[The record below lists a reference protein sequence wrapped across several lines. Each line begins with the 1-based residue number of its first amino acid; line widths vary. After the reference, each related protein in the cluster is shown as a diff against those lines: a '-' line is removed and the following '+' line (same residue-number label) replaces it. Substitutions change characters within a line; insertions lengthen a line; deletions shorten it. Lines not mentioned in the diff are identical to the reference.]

1 MRARQASDAS
11 IDTIHSRQ
19 TTHHFYDLPV
29 QYISSTDYNRERTPL
44 ALVYGSSQLH
54 FGA

>member
-1 MRARQASDAS
+1 MDAS

-19 TTHHFYDLPV
+19 MTHHFYDLPV
-29 QYISSTDYNRERTPL
+29 QYTSSTDYNAEHAAL
-44 ALVYGSSQLH
+44 ALAYGSSQLH